1 MPRTRN
7 DYKKM
12 PTGLFEWL
20 PNELLCAIILKIH
33 TFCLEPDYLTYF
45 MLATRVCKAWSSLK
59 HSHELW
65 HTLKITHISSDFLC
79 FGLPIN
85 DHGLSRLL
93 CTIDASVVRK
103 FSCFSIEMNE
113 TSLSVHG
120 VMDAISRFTKLDEL
134 RLNFRPGSTD
144 SGEDEL
150 FLHVASQPWIES
162 LKTLSLGQQRRAAEG
177 SSSARMALAS
187 AACNLESLTAGKD
200 LISVDSL
207 TELAAVWRAKRLK
220 GGEGGGG
227 GVGEG
232 GSGGV
237 GAPPASPLAEI
248 VRNGGIGADEMARL
262 TAVLVPLFPAL
273 RKLALNNLDP
283 SSLTQPVA
291 AMPNLTELRL
301 DFRHND
307 VMEAV
312 RAEDVEVTA
321 RELLRACPHLNKLR
335 VSVQASD
342 ACGIGTA
349 LISLPPCLAHLDL
362 QGVKLRDEDIR
373 PHGLP
378 ALTTLCMIDC
388 GPAALALDTAFLQHC
403 PLLSS
408 FNFVGDS
415 WKHAIERYHKHHA
428 EVRKQKLMERRVGV
442 ADGTRAGG
450 RGRGG
455 GG

>member
-150 FLHVASQPWIES
+150 FLHVASQPWMY
-162 LKTLSLGQQRRAAEG
+162 AAPRSMG
-177 SSSARMALAS
+177 WPS
-187 AACNLESLTAGKD
+187 
-200 LISVDSL
+200 
-207 TELAAVWRAKRLK
+207 
-220 GGEGGGG
+220 
-227 GVGEG
+227 
-232 GSGGV
+232 
-237 GAPPASPLAEI
+237 ASPLA
-248 VRNGGIGADEMARL
+248 ARAAEWL
-262 TAVLVPLFPAL
+262 RWRWQRRSPKTRPANMRARDREQGHRRLV
-273 RKLALNNLDP
+273 
-283 SSLTQPVA
+283 
-291 AMPNLTELRL
+291 
-301 DFRHND
+301 
-307 VMEAV
+307 
-312 RAEDVEVTA
+312 
-321 RELLRACPHLNKLR
+321 
-335 VSVQASD
+335 
-342 ACGIGTA
+342 G
-349 LISLPPCLAHLDL
+349 
-362 QGVKLRDEDIR
+362 
-373 PHGLP
+373 
-378 ALTTLCMIDC
+378 
-388 GPAALALDTAFLQHC
+388 
-403 PLLSS
+403 
-408 FNFVGDS
+408 
-415 WKHAIERYHKHHA
+415 
-428 EVRKQKLMERRVGV
+428 RR
-442 ADGTRAGG
+442 R
-450 RGRGG
+450 
-455 GG
+455 